1 MLDSAK
7 VTAMTK
13 ISEELKKIRE
23 ILNEWY
29 KLEKMKYEK
38 EMRRK

>member
-7 VTAMTK
+7 VEATKK

-29 KLEKMKYEK
+29 KLEKTKYEK